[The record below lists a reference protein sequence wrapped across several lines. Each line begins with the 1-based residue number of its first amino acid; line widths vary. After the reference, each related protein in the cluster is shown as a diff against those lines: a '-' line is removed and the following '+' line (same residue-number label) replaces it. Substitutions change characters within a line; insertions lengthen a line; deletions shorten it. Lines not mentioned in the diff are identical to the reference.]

1 MCKDFGFWVTLTNNI
16 KSCKLK
22 VTKGTM
28 VWTCAVSP
36 EERPLHVALRKHL
49 VWIYDSFL
57 MTGNLHVENNFV
69 GVQVTRPSLT
79 SAIVIK
85 EGGAMH
91 WLRFPLWTRV
101 RVTALALDLNSCVS
115 SCKSLNHSVNVC
127 VKLKWKYVKCNCI
140 NSKMYIPHLMCI
152 IYQNPDNV
160 HRSIL
165 YKSWCILSSALPFVW
180 EPQQQTPLS

>member
-1 MCKDFGFWVTLTNNI
+1 
-16 KSCKLK
+16 
-22 VTKGTM
+22 
-28 VWTCAVSP
+28 
-36 EERPLHVALRKHL
+36 
-49 VWIYDSFL
+49 

-69 GVQVTRPSLT
+69 AVQLTRPSLT

-91 WLRFPLWTRV
+91 WLRCPLWTRV

-127 VKLKWKYVKCNCI
+127 VKLKWKYVKFNCI

-152 IYQNPDNV
+152 ILFRLSEPLIMSIAPFYINPDAYFHQHCPLCENLSSKPLY
-160 HRSIL
+160 HKSIL
-165 YKSWCILSSALPFVW
+165 
-180 EPQQQTPLS
+180 